1 MKDITLRLSFVDY
14 HRNIITL
21 WQLEAG
27 EDGFDKITSL
37 FYRRFI
43 SDSQLLQPSVTLKSE
58 IPLVGV
64 LYYELIIVMT
74 DDEKS
79 ENVVHLAIIEYF
91 WQTRNFHVD
100 PF

>member
-1 MKDITLRLSFVDY
+1 MGLTLLSPYF
-14 HRNIITL
+14 I
-21 WQLEAG
+21 
-27 EDGFDKITSL
+27 DGYFYSQFL
-37 FYRRFI
+37 F
-43 SDSQLLQPSVTLKSE
+43 PSVSLKSE
-58 IPLVGV
+58 SSLVGV

-79 ENVVHLAIIEYF
+79 ENVVNLAIIEYF